1 MKEEYR
7 KPELEVILFENVDIV
22 TASGEGDDDIDD

>member
-7 KPELEVILFENVDIV
+7 KPEIEVILFSQDVITE
-22 TASGEGDDDIDD
+22 SGENDGDLD